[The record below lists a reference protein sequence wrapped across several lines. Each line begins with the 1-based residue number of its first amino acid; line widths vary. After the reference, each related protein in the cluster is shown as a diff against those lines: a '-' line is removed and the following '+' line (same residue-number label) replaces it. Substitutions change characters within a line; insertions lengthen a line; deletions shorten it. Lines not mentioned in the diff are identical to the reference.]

1 MRNILFMQ
9 LLLIISGL
17 AWAVP
22 AAGTGYFMSTDQIEE
37 VSNPLQLASRQFLL
51 RQGTKDY
58 RFFRAP
64 MSDLLYKSKKK
75 FTLPQAELAQRFSLP
90 FFASYKD
97 ALARSAVSE
106 VILNE
111 RLALT
116 DSDSLYVL
124 MPDSSIL
131 FLQPVASLGVTLV
144 MAPPGTL
151 ATRVDAKGPIP
162 ARELPSF
169 YYTFKG
175 SVQLLVAER
184 SGFRPTEVE
193 PWTES
198 DSYREILI
206 KQEEETAFVSE
217 IGLPA
222 LNLRPDSNRFSLD
235 SLDRMIQQNAAVR
248 SRLEQEFVDYMH
260 SLDSMLYVPMPKRSY
275 ESADD
280 YRVRLAFRDSLLMQQ
295 RRFHSKDPDYVNG
308 LRELDGRH
316 SLMTSYKSQLASERH
331 WGTGGAQDALLENA
345 VLRRFYVRIFGSLG
359 RNMPEWSSN
368 PDPTDLWA
376 AGAGISYQHPLFGQ
390 NAGELRLNWQHSRWL
405 YSEDFAT
412 TSTQSRADIDAL
424 LCVPLA
430 VAAQSSVPGEV
441 DGVVV
446 QWLLGVGGAWS
457 TSHVYGNQV
466 YRSRSGFV
474 LQGLTGMQIHF
485 TRVPVVVEGLYS
497 YGSDGFGDL
506 SVAVGLPLP
515 WGIGQEKKP

>member
-1 MRNILFMQ
+1 MQ
-9 LLLIISGL
+9 LLLIIGGV
-17 AWAVP
+17 AWALP

-37 VSNPLQLASRQFLL
+37 VNNPLQLASRQFLL
-51 RQGTKDY
+51 RQGTKE
-58 RFFRAP
+58 FRYFLAP

-75 FTLPQAELAQRFSLP
+75 FTLPQAELAQRFSLS
-90 FFASYKD
+90 FFANYKD

-124 MPDSSIL
+124 MPDSSIQ
-131 FLQPVASLGVTLV
+131 FLQPVTSLGVTLV

-151 ATRVDAKGPIP
+151 ATRVDARGPIP

-184 SGFRPTEVE
+184 PGFRPTEIE
-193 PWTES
+193 PWAES

-206 KQEEETAFVSE
+206 KQEEEASFVSA
-217 IGLPA
+217 IDLPV

-235 SLDRMIQQNAAVR
+235 SLDRMIQQNATVK
-248 SRLEQEFVDYMH
+248 SRLEQEFVSYLQN
-260 SLDSMLYVPMPKRSY
+260 LDSALYVPLSKRSY

-280 YRVRLAFRDSLLMQQ
+280 YRVRLAFHDSLLLQQ
-295 RRFHSKDPDYVNG
+295 RRIHAKDPDYING

-331 WGTGGAQDALLENA
+331 WGTGGAQEALLEKS
-345 VLRRFYVRIFGSLG
+345 VLRRFYVRVFGSLG
-359 RNMPEWSSN
+359 RNMPDWSSDR
-368 PDPTDLWA
+368 DPTRLWA
-376 AGAGISYQHPLFGQ
+376 AGAGVSYLHPLFGQ

-405 YSEDFAT
+405 YSEDYST
-412 TSTQSRADIDAL
+412 SSTQSRADFDAL

-430 VAAQSSVPGEV
+430 VAAQSSIPGEV

-446 QWLLGVGGAWS
+446 QWLVGVGGAWS
-457 TSHVYGNQV
+457 TSHVFGNQV
-466 YRSRSGFV
+466 YRSRSGPA
-474 LQGLTGMQIHF
+474 LQGLTGMQFHF
-485 TRVPVVVEGLYS
+485 TKVPLVVEGLYS
-497 YGSDGFGDL
+497 YGTDGFGDL
-506 SVAVGLPLP
+506 SVALGLPLP